1 MIRETNQA
9 KLYAIPAQEK
19 DKVLNRS
26 VKRLFDIIFSLILL
40 LFTIPIMLFFCILIA
55 LETSGAPIYFQ
66 ERLGINGKR
75 FYLFKLRSMVSD
87 AEKNGPQWANE
98 NDPRITKVGL
108 FIRKTRIDELPQLIN
123 ILKGDMSFVG
133 PRPEREYFYEKFEV
147 NIPEFRNR
155 LLVKP
160 GLTGWAQING
170 GYNLEPKEKLEL
182 DMEYI
187 ELKTIRMDIRILCKT
202 VFIVLNGNGAR

>member
-9 KLYAIPAQEK
+9 KLYTIPAQEK
-19 DKVLNRS
+19 DSILNRS

-40 LFTIPIMLFFCILIA
+40 LIMLPLMLFFCIMIA
-55 LETSGAPIYFQ
+55 LETPGAPIYFQ
-66 ERLGINGKR
+66 ERLGINGKK
-75 FYLFKLRSMVSD
+75 FNLFKLRSMIKD

-98 NDPRITKVGL
+98 NDSRITKIGL

-133 PRPEREYFYEKFEV
+133 PRPEREYFYNQFDAY
-147 NIPEFRNR
+147 IPEFKDR
-155 LLVKP
+155 LIVKP

-170 GYNLEPKEKLEL
+170 GYNLDPQEKLKL

-187 ELKTIRMDIRILCKT
+187 ELKTIRMEIRILCKT
-202 VFIVLNGNGAR
+202 VLIVLNGNGAR

>member
-9 KLYAIPAQEK
+9 KLYTVPAQEK
-19 DKVLNRS
+19 NNILNRS
-26 VKRLFDIIFSLILL
+26 VKRLFDIIISLILL
-40 LFTIPIMLFFCILIA
+40 LVTMPIMLFFCVMII
-55 LETSGAPIYFQ
+55 LETSGAPLYLQ
-66 ERLGINGKR
+66 DRLGINGKK
-75 FYLFKLRSMVSD
+75 FKVFKLRSMVND
-87 AEKNGPQWANE
+87 AEKNGPQWASE

-133 PRPEREYFYEKFEV
+133 PRPEREYFYKQFDAY
-147 NIPEFRNR
+147 IPEFKDR

-170 GYNLEPKEKLEL
+170 GYNLDPEEKLKL

-187 ELKTIRMDIRILCKT
+187 ELKTMRMDIRILCKT
-202 VFIVLNGNGAR
+202 VLIVLNGNGAR

>member
-9 KLYAIPAQEK
+9 KLYTVPAQEK
-19 DKVLNRS
+19 NNILNRS

-40 LFTIPIMLFFCILIA
+40 LVTIPIMLFFCVMII
-55 LETSGAPIYFQ
+55 LETSGTPLYLQ
-66 ERLGINGKR
+66 DRLGINGKK
-75 FYLFKLRSMVSD
+75 FKVFKLRSMVND
-87 AEKNGPQWANE
+87 AEKNGPQWASE

-133 PRPEREYFYEKFEV
+133 PRPEREYFYKQFDAY
-147 NIPEFRNR
+147 IPEFKDR

-170 GYNLEPKEKLEL
+170 GYNLDPEEKLKL

-187 ELKTIRMDIRILCKT
+187 ELKTMRMDIHILCKT
-202 VFIVLNGNGAR
+202 VLIVLNGNGAR

>member
-9 KLYAIPAQEK
+9 KLYTVPAQEK
-19 DKVLNRS
+19 NNILNRS

-40 LFTIPIMLFFCILIA
+40 LVTIPIMLFFCVMII
-55 LETSGAPIYFQ
+55 LETSGAPLYLQ
-66 ERLGINGKR
+66 DRLGINGKK
-75 FYLFKLRSMVSD
+75 FKVFKLRSMVND
-87 AEKNGPQWANE
+87 AEKNGPQWASE

-133 PRPEREYFYEKFEV
+133 PRPEREYFYKQFDAY
-147 NIPEFRNR
+147 IPEFKDR

-170 GYNLEPKEKLEL
+170 GYNLDPEEKLKL

-187 ELKTIRMDIRILCKT
+187 ELKTMRMDIHILCKT
-202 VFIVLNGNGAR
+202 VLIVLNGNGAR